1 VGGQSL
7 ILLDTHC
14 LIWMDQADT
23 RMGRSARELADAAI
37 EVAELAISV
46 ISFWEAALLVSR
58 GRLRVREPVT
68 SWRHELLERGIV
80 ELPLGGGTCIAAA
93 RLQGFH
99 ADPAD
104 RFIVATAQAIG
115 ATLITA
121 DQRILGWTGQLDRHD
136 ACL

>member
-23 RMGRSARELADAAI
+23 RMGRSARDLADAAI

-46 ISFWEAALLVSR
+46 ISFWEVALLVAR
-58 GRLRVREPVT
+58 GRLRVRGPVA

-93 RLQGFH
+93 RLQDFH

-104 RFIVATAQAIG
+104 RFIVATAQAIS

>member
-14 LIWMDQADT
+14 LIWMDQADR
-23 RMGRSARELADAAI
+23 RMGRAARALATAATDA
-37 EVAELAISV
+37 AELAISA
-46 ISFWEAALLVSR
+46 ISVWEVALLMAR
-58 GRLRVREPVT
+58 GRLRVKEPVGR
-68 SWRHELLERGIV
+68 WRHELLERGIV
-80 ELPLGGGTCIAAA
+80 ELPLGGGLCIAAA
-93 RLQGFH
+93 QLQDFH

-121 DQRILGWTGQLDRHD
+121 DQRILSWPGQLDRHD
-136 ACL
+136 ARL

>member
-1 VGGQSL
+1 
-7 ILLDTHC
+7 
-14 LIWMDQADT
+14 MDQADT
-23 RMGRSARELADAAI
+23 RMGPSARDLADAAI

-46 ISFWEAALLVSR
+46 ISFWEVALLVAR
-58 GRLRVREPVT
+58 GRLRVREPVA

-93 RLQGFH
+93 RLQDFH

>member
-1 VGGQSL
+1 VGGKSL

-23 RMGRSARELADAAI
+23 RMGRCARDMADAAI
-37 EVAELAISV
+37 EAAELAISV
-46 ISFWEAALLVSR
+46 ISVWEAALLVLK
-58 GRLRVREPVT
+58 GRLRVPAPITR
-68 SWRHELLERGIV
+68 WRHELLERGIV
-80 ELPLGGGTCIAAA
+80 ELPLGGRTCIAAA
-93 RLQGFH
+93 QLQDFH

-121 DQRILGWTGQLDRHD
+121 DQRILNWPGPLERHD
-136 ACL
+136 ARL

>member
-23 RMGRSARELADAAI
+23 RMGRSTRDLANAAI

-46 ISFWEAALLVSR
+46 ISFWEVALLVAR
-58 GRLRVREPVT
+58 GRLRVRGSVAR
-68 SWRHELLERGIV
+68 WRHELLDRGIV

-93 RLQGFH
+93 QLRDFH

-104 RFIVATAQAIG
+104 RFIVATAHVIG

-121 DQRILGWTGQLDRHD
+121 DQRILGWTGPLDRHD
-136 ACL
+136 ARL

>member
-1 VGGQSL
+1 VGGKSL

-14 LIWMDQADT
+14 LVWMDQADT
-23 RMGRSARELADAAI
+23 RMGRSARDLADAAI
-37 EVAELAISV
+37 EAAELAVSV
-46 ISFWEAALLVSR
+46 ISFWEVALLALK
-58 GRLRVREPVT
+58 GRLRVRASIT
-68 SWRHELLERGIV
+68 QWRHELLERGIV

-93 RLQGFH
+93 RLPDFH

-115 ATLITA
+115 ATLVTA